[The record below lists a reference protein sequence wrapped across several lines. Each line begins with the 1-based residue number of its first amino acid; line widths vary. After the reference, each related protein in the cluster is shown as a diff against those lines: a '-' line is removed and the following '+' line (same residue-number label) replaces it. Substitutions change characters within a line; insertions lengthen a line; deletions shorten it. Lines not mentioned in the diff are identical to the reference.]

1 MDIEENRPPALWMLP
16 LRNKHPHGNRGSLR
30 LYPVDVDV
38 RYLVHVEDGAAAG
51 DQDAAGPGGADGL
64 VVDLLL
70 VDDVGV
76 VEGDVFRVQSVFDG
90 GVEGVWGLRGYCHDG
105 CFINVL
111 ARFWLRCWLLE

>member
-1 MDIEENRPPALWMLP
+1 MDIEENRPPALRILT
-16 LRNKHPHGNRGSLR
+16 LGNKHPHGNRESLG

-38 RYLVHVEDGAAAG
+38 RYLAHVEDGAAAG

-70 VDDVGV
+70 VYDISV

-90 GVEGVWGLRGYCHDG
+90 GVEGIWGLRGYCHDG
-105 CFINVL
+105 CFNNVL
-111 ARFWLRCWLLE
+111 ARFWLRCRLLE